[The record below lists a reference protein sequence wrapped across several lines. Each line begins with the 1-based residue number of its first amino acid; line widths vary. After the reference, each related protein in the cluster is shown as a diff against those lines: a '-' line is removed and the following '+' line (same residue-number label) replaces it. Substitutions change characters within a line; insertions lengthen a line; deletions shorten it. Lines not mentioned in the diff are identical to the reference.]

1 MPLTTPK
8 RSDVMNERFI
18 YPPAES
24 VGIPEGRRH
33 DVDWLRVVAVLLL
46 IPFHS
51 AVIFNRY
58 AEWYV
63 TNEAPSLALEAFAYF
78 LSQWRM
84 PLLFFVSGVGTVFAL
99 GFRAPQKY
107 IRERAGRLLLPLA
120 FGVLV
125 IVPPQVYLWRRSDPG
140 YELSYWGFY
149 PTFFN
154 GLRPEG
160 NFE

>member
-1 MPLTTPK
+1 
-8 RSDVMNERFI
+8 MNCSFI
-18 YPPAES
+18 YQVDGFKMKTEA
-24 VGIPEGRRH
+24 RRH
-33 DVDWLRVVAVLLL
+33 DIDWLRVVAVLLL

-63 TNEAPSLALEAFAYF
+63 TNETPSLALEAFAYF

-99 GFRAPQKY
+99 GFRKPREY
-107 IRERAGRLLLPLA
+107 IKERAGRLLVPLA
-120 FGVLV
+120 FGMLV
-125 IVPPQVYLWRRSDPG
+125 IVPPQVYVWRRSDPG
-140 YELSYWGFY
+140 YELSYWEFY

>member
-1 MPLTTPK
+1 VIPTTPNT
-8 RSDVMNERFI
+8 RTVMNEQFI
-18 YPPAES
+18 YPQYGSSTGRTA
-24 VGIPEGRRH
+24 GRRH
-33 DVDWLRVVAVLLL
+33 DVDWLRVMAVLLL

-63 TNEAPSLALEAFAYF
+63 TNETPSLALGAFAYF

-84 PLLFFVSGVGTVFAL
+84 PILFFISGVGTGFAL
-99 GFRAPQKY
+99 SSRKPWEHV
-107 IRERAGRLLLPLA
+107 RERAGRLLLPLA

-140 YELSYWGFY
+140 YELLGVLS
-149 PTFFN
+149 
-154 GLRPEG
+154 
-160 NFE
+160 